1 MRVVYF
7 SVLRFGAMCCIVLQ
21 CVSVCV
27 VCCSQLQ
34 QVAVGRNGLVRL
46 AGASIRSRRL
56 LQCVAACCGALQCVA
71 VHCSVLYCVV
81 VCYSVLPRVAACC
94 CVLLCVAIM
103 CCSVFPRFAVCC
115 CVLLCVAVC
124 CNVLHG
130 DMEGRGWHWDLL
142 LLLLF
147 RMH

>member
-7 SVLRFGAMCCIVLQ
+7 IVLQFGAMCRIVLQ
-21 CVSVCV
+21 CLSVCV

-34 QVAVGRNGLVRL
+34 QVAVVRNGLVRL
-46 AGASIRSRRL
+46 AGASIRSRLL
-56 LQCVAACCGALQCVA
+56 LQCVAACCGALQCSA
-71 VHCSVLYCVV
+71 LQCVV

-94 CVLLCVAIM
+94 CVLLCVAR
-103 CCSVFPRFAVCC
+103 CCSVCPRFAVCY

-124 CNVLHG
+124 CSVLHG